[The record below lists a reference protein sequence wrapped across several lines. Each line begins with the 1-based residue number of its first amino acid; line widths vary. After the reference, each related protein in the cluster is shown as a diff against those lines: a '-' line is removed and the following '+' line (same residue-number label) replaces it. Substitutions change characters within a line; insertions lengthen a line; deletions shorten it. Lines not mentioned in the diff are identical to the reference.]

1 MLAEVPYA
9 LVVELSGFYP
19 STFLQ
24 SVNGSKNSILN
35 SALKLSLFKSLQ
47 VFFFFFVCLSEV
59 FPSEDNAY
67 KKLK

>member
-47 VFFFFFVCLSEV
+47 VFFFFVCLSEV